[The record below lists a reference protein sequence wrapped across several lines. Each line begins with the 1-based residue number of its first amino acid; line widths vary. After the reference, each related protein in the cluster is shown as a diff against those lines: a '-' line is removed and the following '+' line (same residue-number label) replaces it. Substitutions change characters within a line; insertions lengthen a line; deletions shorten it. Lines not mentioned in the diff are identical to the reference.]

1 MLSSTN
7 VQTTAHIRKL
17 STLQIHTYAI
27 GYRCLTVKKIKTS
40 STHKNQSKWL
50 DDTKKKSNYANQI
63 KQPKAPVCIKQ
74 AVCPVKQITQQLKTE
89 FNFLFWNEKKKEK
102 RKEQEADHLIIAF
115 NIIVIIAIVI
125 VIIISTITVTHIFG
139 CHLLSLLSYPP
150 LSPPSPPSPSSPG
163 IQNGLIKA
171 VNFYQMKIKQ
181 KNSATAKK
189 KKNSIRNLQKPFFS
203 LF

>member
-89 FNFLFWNEKKKEK
+89 FNFLFWNKKKK
-102 RKEQEADHLIIAF
+102 KKGKNKKQITSSSL
-115 NIIVIIAIVI
+115 
-125 VIIISTITVTHIFG
+125 STSSSSSP
-139 CHLLSLLSYPP
+139 LSSSSLLA
-150 LSPPSPPSPSSPG
+150 PSPSPTSLVATFSRFYPIPHLVRPPLPPLLPPG
-163 IQNGLIKA
+163 YK
-171 VNFYQMKIKQ
+171 
-181 KNSATAKK
+181 TA
-189 KKNSIRNLQKPFFS
+189 
-203 LF
+203 